1 VLLEVLAN
9 PVPDK
14 YEIKYLKLHM
24 FKHLRVKTRSE
35 KLNPNLGE
43 ISIPQLIGDA
53 SLPVTIKAL
62 NSLPENAKLR
72 LYRVLIPLQVL
83 AEFDIN
89 PRTWKNPYKLPQVR
103 LDAEQGSDKV
113 KITAWY
119 GEDPRNE
126 FFYLEL
132 ADNQYNGIDLN
143 FLIANNPTCEK
154 FRTDYDD
161 GGSETLFGTVRRNL
175 IEEERA
181 MRAGLAPGQ
190 IREGLRSSQIVFTH
204 IETFLTMMAHHAFS
218 LEPLSY
224 VSAWIFEKRGFA
236 YSKGH
241 QLMDVIHKEFQPGG
255 ELHKALDGSTPFR
268 QVEQWKTVRGRA
280 WAIHDGILQ
289 VIDRK
294 WDDLKMIKQVG
305 RHAGVNTFP
314 DAEY

>member
-1 VLLEVLAN
+1 
-9 PVPDK
+9 
-14 YEIKYLKLHM
+14 M
-24 FKHLRVKTRSE
+24 FKFLRVKSE
-35 KLNPNLGE
+35 PTQTGSDPE
-43 ISIPQLIGDA
+43 SISISQLIGDA
-53 SLPVTIKAL
+53 NLPVTIKAL
-62 NSLPENAKLR
+62 NSLPENPKLR
-72 LYRVLIPLQVL
+72 LYRTLIPIQVL

-89 PRTWKNPYKLPQVR
+89 PRTWKNPDKLSQVR

-119 GEDPRNE
+119 GEDTRNE

-143 FLIANNPTCEK
+143 FLIVNDPTSQR

-161 GGSETLFGTVRRNL
+161 QGRETLFGSVHRNHA
-175 IEEERA
+175 EEEKA

-204 IETFLTMMAHHAFS
+204 IETFLTMMAHHAFF
-218 LEPLSY
+218 LEPLTY

-241 QLMDVIHKEFQPGG
+241 QLMDTIHREFQPGG

-268 QVEQWKTVRGRA
+268 QPDQWDTVRGRA
-280 WAIHDGILQ
+280 WAIHDGILEA
-289 VIDRK
+289 IDRK

-305 RHAGVNTFP
+305 RHAGANTFP
-314 DAEY
+314 DSKY

>member
-1 VLLEVLAN
+1 
-9 PVPDK
+9 
-14 YEIKYLKLHM
+14 M
-24 FKHLRVKTRSE
+24 FKSLRVKAE
-35 KLNPNLGE
+35 PAKLGLNLGE
-43 ISIPQLIGDA
+43 ISISQLIGDV

-62 NSLPENAKLR
+62 NSLPENPKLR
-72 LYRVLIPLQVL
+72 LYRTLIPIQVL

-89 PRTWKNPYKLPQVR
+89 LRTWKNSDKLPQVR

-119 GEDPRNE
+119 GNDPQNE

-143 FLIANNPTCEK
+143 FLIANNPLSEK
-154 FRTDYDD
+154 YRTDYDD
-161 GGSETLFGTVRRNL
+161 EGKETLFGTVRRNL
-175 IEEERA
+175 VEEQRA
-181 MRAGLAPGQ
+181 MQAGLAPGQ
-190 IREGLRSSQIVFTH
+190 IREGLRCSNIVFNH
-204 IETFLTMMAHHAFS
+204 IETFLTMMAHHAFF
-218 LEPLSY
+218 LEPLTY

-241 QLMDVIHKEFQPGG
+241 QLMDTIHKEFQPGG

-268 QVEQWKTVRGRA
+268 QPEQWQTVRGRA

-294 WDDLKMIKQVG
+294 WDNLKMIKQVG
-305 RHAGVNTFP
+305 RQAGVNTFP
-314 DAEY
+314 TAEY

>member
-1 VLLEVLAN
+1 
-9 PVPDK
+9 
-14 YEIKYLKLHM
+14 M
-24 FKHLRVKTRSE
+24 FKRLRVASE
-35 KLNPNLGE
+35 PKRVGLDLGD
-43 ISIPQLIGDA
+43 ISISQLIGDA
-53 SLPVTIKAL
+53 TLPVTIRAL
-62 NSLPENAKLR
+62 NSLPDNPKLR
-72 LYRVLIPLQVL
+72 LYRTLIPVQVL

-89 PRTWKNPYKLPQVR
+89 PRTWMNPDKLQQVK

-119 GEDPRNE
+119 GDDPKNE

-132 ADNQYNGIDLN
+132 TDNSYNGIDLN
-143 FLIANNPTCEK
+143 FLIANNPTSEK

-161 GGSETLFGTVRRNL
+161 EGKETLFGTVRRNL
-175 IEEERA
+175 IEEEKA
-181 MRAGLAPGQ
+181 MRAGLAPAQ
-190 IREGLRSSQIVFTH
+190 IREGLRCSNIVFTH
-204 IETFLTMMAHHAFS
+204 VETFLNMMSHHAFF
-218 LEPLSY
+218 LEPLTY

-241 QLMDVIHKEFQPGG
+241 QLMDTIHKEFQPGG

-268 QVEQWKTVRGRA
+268 QSDQWKTVRGRA

-314 DAEY
+314 GADY

>member
-1 VLLEVLAN
+1 
-9 PVPDK
+9 
-14 YEIKYLKLHM
+14 M
-24 FKHLRVKTRSE
+24 FKRLRVNTKP
-35 KLNPNLGE
+35 KKIGPDIDE
-43 ISIPQLIGDA
+43 ISISQLIGDA

-72 LYRVLIPLQVL
+72 LYRALIPVQVL

-89 PRTWKNPYKLPQVR
+89 PRTWKNPDKQQQVS

-113 KITAWY
+113 KIHAWY
-119 GEDPRNE
+119 GDDPQNE

-143 FLIANNPTCEK
+143 FLIANNPTAEK

-161 GGSETLFGTVRRNL
+161 EGKETLFGTVRRNV
-175 IEEERA
+175 IEEEKA

-190 IREGLRSSQIVFTH
+190 IRAGLRSSQVVFNH
-204 IETFLTMMAHHAFS
+204 IETFLTMMAHHAFF
-218 LEPLSY
+218 LEPLTY

-241 QLMDVIHKEFQPGG
+241 QLMDTIHKEFQPGG

-268 QVEQWKTVRGRA
+268 QPEQWKTVRGRA
-280 WAIHDGILQ
+280 WAIHDGLLEA
-289 VIDRK
+289 IDKK
-294 WDDLKMIKQVG
+294 WNDLKMIKQVG
-305 RHAGVNTFP
+305 RHAGVKTFP